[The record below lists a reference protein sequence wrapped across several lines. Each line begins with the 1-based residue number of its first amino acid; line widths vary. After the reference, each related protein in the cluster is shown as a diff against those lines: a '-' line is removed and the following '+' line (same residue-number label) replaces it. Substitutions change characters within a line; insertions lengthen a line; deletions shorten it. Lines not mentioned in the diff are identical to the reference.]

1 MKYIKFVLLI
11 FTLVFSV
18 SLFGCGGEE
27 KINKTVEELKT
38 EVRTIFDAYSASDHG
53 SFKMIAVNGDKTST
67 VDMIYNYDDDKSGI
81 LSLKTLLTSEQG
93 TMSCYVIEE
102 DAYINRYDQ
111 SKTTVKVTS
120 KEGETIANDYSFDV
134 FTKYINVMLG
144 DSFFNSLEITSFKDN
159 VLTANLSIGRYD
171 ISGEE
176 ESDVLTEVFE
186 GIVCKT
192 SVTLEVVYNET
203 GVASVK
209 VVLVGEETASI
220 EVQFIEVSEENIDIE
235 YPDFSDYK

>member
-38 EVRTIFDAYSASDHG
+38 EIRTVFDAYSASDHG
-53 SFKMIAVNGDKTST
+53 NFKMIAVNGDKTST

-93 TMSCYVIEE
+93 TMSCYVIEQ

-111 SKTTVKVTS
+111 SKTIVKVNS
-120 KEGETIANDYSFDV
+120 KEGEIIAKRNY
-134 FTKYINVMLG
+134 G
-144 DSFFNSLEITSFKDN
+144 
-159 VLTANLSIGRYD
+159 GR
-171 ISGEE
+171 
-176 ESDVLTEVFE
+176 
-186 GIVCKT
+186 
-192 SVTLEVVYNET
+192 
-203 GVASVK
+203 
-209 VVLVGEETASI
+209 
-220 EVQFIEVSEENIDIE
+220 
-235 YPDFSDYK
+235 